1 MTKRALAEGESV
13 QVQGNHGVYTIKK
26 VRGVVSCSCMAWLH
40 QSLPI
45 DKRTCKH
52 IMALLGNEADDARI
66 AGSAVRAKVPV
77 NVKEN
82 APIDAGSGALKPT
95 KNIRIDITDMEPSEK
110 IDGGAS
116 IMKLPGITIAAIQ
129 FMNAETW
136 GEDDVDPTGYWM
148 SEKLDGVRA
157 RWIAK
162 LKKFISRDGNEFLA
176 PEWFKEGLPPFDL
189 DGELWGG
196 RGNFQKT
203 SGTARSANAGDE
215 AWKVIKY
222 CVFDS
227 PDIKEVFEV
236 RIGVARRY
244 FSAFPCKYA
253 LVIDHVKCTGV
264 AHLKDTFEKVIAAG
278 GEGIMI
284 LKSNSLYVGGRTAAL
299 LKVKPTRDAE
309 AKVVG
314 YHPGKGKYLGMTGS
328 LKCITATGRDIKTG
342 GLTDAM
348 RKNPPPI
355 GTVITYKYIEL
366 TDDGNPRSPR
376 FGRVRTDV
384 TWEDVCNRFVA
395 TTKPVVKVDPFV
407 TKESPRMSV
416 PPAIPVISNVP
427 APVVT
432 RPPAPS
438 PMARVPTRVE
448 PAPRPAISPAARSGM
463 SDGTST
469 DGVLYSYSFNDSLA
483 NAHKYWKV
491 QVNGSN
497 MTTSWGR
504 IGTAGQSQT
513 KSFPSTQLA
522 LKEASKKRHEKE
534 REGYQPE

>member
-1 MTKRALAEGESV
+1 MSQTMTMKRTLAEGESV
-13 QVQGNHGVYTIKK
+13 QVQGGHGIYTIKK
-26 VRGVVSCSCMAWLH
+26 VRGVISCSCPAWLH

-52 IMALLGNEADDARI
+52 ITALIGEGVDSARV
-66 AGSAVRAKVPV
+66 ANAPVREHVPV
-77 NVKEN
+77 EGIEKKKKVEIMVDKDDDT
-82 APIDAGSGALKPT
+82 PVVT
-95 KNIRIDITDMEPSEK
+95 KAQAE
-110 IDGGAS
+110 
-116 IMKLPGITIAAIQ
+116 TIA

-136 GEDDVDPTGYWM
+136 DEDEVDPTGYWM

-157 RWIAK
+157 RWVAN

-203 SGTARSANAGDE
+203 SGTARSANAGDD
-215 AWKVIKY
+215 AWKSIKY

-227 PDIKEVFEV
+227 PDIKEAFEV

-244 FSAFPCKYA
+244 FSTFPCKHA
-253 LVIDHVKCTGV
+253 TVIEHVKCTG
-264 AHLKDTFEKVIAAG
+264 ADHLKETFEKVLAAG

-284 LKSNSLYVGGRTAAL
+284 LKPNSPYIGGRTATL

-328 LKCITATGRDIKTG
+328 LKCITADGKEIKTG

-376 FGRVRTDV
+376 FGRIRTDV
-384 TWEDVCNRFVA
+384 TWEDVCKRFVA
-395 TTKPVVKVDPFV
+395 PAKPVVKVDTPV
-407 TKESPRMSV
+407 VKESPRMAV
-416 PPAIPVISNVP
+416 PPAIPVITIVP
-427 APVVT
+427 APVVS
-432 RPPAPS
+432 RPPTPAPV
-438 PMARVPTRVE
+438 ARAPARVE
-448 PAPRPAISPAARSGM
+448 PAPRPAISPARSGM
-463 SDGTST
+463 SDGMTSES
-469 DGVLYSYSFNDSLA
+469 VLYSYAFNDSLA
-483 NAHKYWKV
+483 NSHKFWTV
-491 QVNGSN
+491 RVDGQN

-504 IGTAGQSQT
+504 IGTSGQSPPP

-522 LKEASKKRHEKE
+522 LKEASKKRREKE
-534 REGYQPE
+534 REGYRAE